1 MTCTHLSWLNWLP
14 FSGSEETKYSAIIIT
29 IVHFYTCGVTW
40 VIKLIIRA
48 FSRRDYSSGRERIK
62 VWWIL
67 MNQIRRLGLFNDNVW
82 RWWTAASLGEL
93 GAFTVFPIS
102 FSCKA
107 SHSDPTISLNP
118 ESDQGSVW
126 PQAFSLLQ
134 SSSEL
139 LRYSCC
145 VVAHLCAL
153 LNKKC
158 RVGGFFSLKKLL
170 FYLFWDTFSKCAEVC
185 GAELR
190 LSRSAV
196 CSEHIKMLLRS
207 SE

>member
-1 MTCTHLSWLNWLP
+1 MIKRNSFNS
-14 FSGSEETKYSAIIIT
+14 FSTLTGDKMYSFILTQLAAIQWQWGNKI
-29 IVHFYTCGVTW
+29 FCNNNYNSS

-48 FSRRDYSSGRERIK
+48 FSGRDYSSGRERIK

-67 MNQIRRLGLFNDNVW
+67 MNQIRRLRLFNDNVW
-82 RWWTAASLGEL
+82 RWWTAASLEEL
-93 GAFTVFPIS
+93 GAFTAFPIL

-107 SHSDPTISLNP
+107 SHSDPRISLNP

-126 PQAFSLLQ
+126 PEAFSLLQ

-145 VVAHLCAL
+145 VVAHLWAS

-158 RVGGFFSLKKLL
+158 RVGCFF
-170 FYLFWDTFSKCAEVC
+170 FY
-185 GAELR
+185 
-190 LSRSAV
+190 
-196 CSEHIKMLLRS
+196 
-207 SE
+207 

>member
-1 MTCTHLSWLNWLP
+1 MIKCTHLSWLNWLP

-29 IVHFYTCGVTW
+29 IVQFYTCGVTW
-40 VIKLIIRA
+40 LIKLIIRA
-48 FSRRDYSSGRERIK
+48 FSGRDYSSGRERIK

-67 MNQIRRLGLFNDNVW
+67 MNQIRRLRLFNDNVW
-82 RWWTAASLGEL
+82 RWWTAASLEEL
-93 GAFTVFPIS
+93 GAFTAFPIL

-107 SHSDPTISLNP
+107 SHSDPRISLNP

-126 PQAFSLLQ
+126 PEAFSLLQ

-145 VVAHLCAL
+145 VVAHLWAS

-158 RVGGFFSLKKLL
+158 RVGCFF
-170 FYLFWDTFSKCAEVC
+170 FY
-185 GAELR
+185 
-190 LSRSAV
+190 
-196 CSEHIKMLLRS
+196 
-207 SE
+207 